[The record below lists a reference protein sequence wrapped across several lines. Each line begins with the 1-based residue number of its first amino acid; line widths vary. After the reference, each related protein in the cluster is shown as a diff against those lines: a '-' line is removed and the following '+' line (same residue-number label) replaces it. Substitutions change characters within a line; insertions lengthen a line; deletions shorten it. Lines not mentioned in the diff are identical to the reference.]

1 MEIRLG
7 LTALKTGGNN
17 QMAKTFKTG
26 DLKEVGRVK
35 VSAKGLREIAN
46 KLEQK
51 TGSDIVIN
59 LMVYLTPGET
69 PTDYPDLGYDFGS
82 ISTEA
87 KKVEEAPKEVKSVE
101 EAKPVVEETKKTE
114 EKPTETPKAEEV
126 KPATPASAETPKA
139 EETPKAAETPAP
151 TAEEQRANEIK
162 EKAEAITKEA
172 NKSLSSETTPK

>member
-1 MEIRLG
+1 
-7 LTALKTGGNN
+7 
-17 QMAKTFKTG
+17 MAKTFKTG

-51 TGSDIVIN
+51 TGSDSVVN

-69 PTDYPDLGYDFGS
+69 PTEYPDLGYDFGT

-87 KKVEEAPKEVKSVE
+87 KKVEEAPKEVKPAEAKVE
-101 EAKPVVEETKKTE
+101 EIKPVVEE
-114 EKPTETPKAEEV
+114 KP
-126 KPATPASAETPKA
+126 AETPKA
-139 EETPKAAETPAP
+139 EETKPATPTATETPKTEETPKAVETLAPKAETPTP
-151 TAEEQRANEIK
+151 TKEEVRAKEIK
-162 EKAEAITKEA
+162 EKADAITQEA